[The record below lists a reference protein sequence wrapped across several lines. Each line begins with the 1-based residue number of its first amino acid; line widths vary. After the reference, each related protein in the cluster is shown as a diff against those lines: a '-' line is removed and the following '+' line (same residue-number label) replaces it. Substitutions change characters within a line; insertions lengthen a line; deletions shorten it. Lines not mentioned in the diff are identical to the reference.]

1 MSTEF
6 APESTGGDRASVSGE
21 LVMYTTD
28 WCGYCIR
35 LKRFFERESI
45 PFREVNIEHD
55 AASAAFVASVNGG
68 NWTVPTIRFPTGLV
82 MTNPTPAQ
90 VRDLMAR
97 PA

>member
-1 MSTEF
+1 MN
-6 APESTGGDRASVSGE
+6 GE

-55 AASAAFVASVNGG
+55 AESASFVASVNGG
-68 NWTVPTIRFPTGLV
+68 SQTVPTIRFPTGAV
-82 MTNPTPAQ
+82 VTNPTPAM
-90 VRDLMAR
+90 VRDLMTQTA
-97 PA
+97 